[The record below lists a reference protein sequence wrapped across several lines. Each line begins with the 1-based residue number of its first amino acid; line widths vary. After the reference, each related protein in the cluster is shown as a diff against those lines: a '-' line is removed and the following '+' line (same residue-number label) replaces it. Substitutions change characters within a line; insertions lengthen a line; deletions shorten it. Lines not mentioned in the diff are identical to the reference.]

1 MFSALAGKYPHI
13 SSQSSRRSSPNAEKL
28 DKRGLDFVSLQ
39 CLPEESSPQSNTK
52 FHRVL
57 FIACGRRKIKKTP

>member
-39 CLPEESSPQSNTK
+39 CLPERLTTDYTDYHGLK
-52 FHRVL
+52 FYSIRMV
-57 FIACGRRKIKKTP
+57 